1 MLLSVTAFATETA
14 ASWSVFGG
22 NADHNAVVGK
32 APTTDVTV
40 TALKLLKPDSGWDG
54 VDTVPL
60 MQTVGNVTYAYVLY
74 DGHAD
79 GCTLAKINCSANTP
93 YVVWHKQLESK
104 SGFQL
109 STPLLVQ
116 GSNDNSEADDV
127 IYAAS
132 NSGAV
137 YKITGLQASDT
148 DATGVEATKIYTVSK
163 GQINTPIVSYG
174 DIFILALGLA
184 MAPLKAAQ
192 SRAVITR
199 CRLQTF
205 RVPRMIVTRF
215 SLYPPF
221 TRASTGAVQLLLAK
235 RFTSAATA
243 AISIIVP
250 WETALA
256 QRRIRISMPPASL
269 CPALMEMPLAMCALP
284 L

>member
-1 MLLSVTAFATETA
+1 MKRTSRVLAILLALAMLLSVTAFATETA

-127 IYAAS
+127 I
-132 NSGAV
+132 
-137 YKITGLQASDT
+137 
-148 DATGVEATKIYTVSK
+148 
-163 GQINTPIVSYG
+163 
-174 DIFILALGLA
+174 
-184 MAPLKAAQ
+184 
-192 SRAVITR
+192 
-199 CRLQTF
+199 
-205 RVPRMIVTRF
+205 
-215 SLYPPF
+215 
-221 TRASTGAVQLLLAK
+221 
-235 RFTSAATA
+235 
-243 AISIIVP
+243 
-250 WETALA
+250 
-256 QRRIRISMPPASL
+256 
-269 CPALMEMPLAMCALP
+269 
-284 L
+284 

>member
-1 MLLSVTAFATETA
+1 MKRTSKVLAILLALAMLLSVTAFATETA

-132 NSGAV
+132 NS
-137 YKITGLQASDT
+137 
-148 DATGVEATKIYTVSK
+148 
-163 GQINTPIVSYG
+163 
-174 DIFILALGLA
+174 
-184 MAPLKAAQ
+184 
-192 SRAVITR
+192 R
-199 CRLQTF
+199 CCL
-205 RVPRMIVTRF
+205 
-215 SLYPPF
+215 
-221 TRASTGAVQLLLAK
+221 
-235 RFTSAATA
+235 
-243 AISIIVP
+243 
-250 WETALA
+250 
-256 QRRIRISMPPASL
+256 
-269 CPALMEMPLAMCALP
+269 
-284 L
+284 